1 MMVFTTPDHM
11 RRAIAEWRAA
21 GEQVCLVP
29 TMGAIHDGHLAL
41 MTAAKKA
48 AKRVV
53 VSIYVNPTQFAAGED
68 FDSYPR
74 NLQADQQ
81 ALEAAGEVDAIY
93 APSVMYSDQHA
104 THIVPSGVALPME
117 GESRPHFFT
126 GVATIVFKLFQHVPT
141 DYAIFGEKD
150 FQQLAVLRQMV
161 VDLDLPISLIGHPTV
176 RESDGLALSS
186 RNHHL
191 SVEQRAIAPLL
202 YQTLCKS
209 AAEILAG
216 GDIQQIQD
224 RAQSHL
230 LAGGFRKIDYLD
242 LRDGTNLAPSL
253 AAKADDRLFVAG
265 WLGKTR
271 LIDNCAIYSHPVSS
285 G

>member
-1 MMVFTTPDHM
+1 MMVFTTPDDM
-11 RRAIAEWRAA
+11 RHAISEWRAA
-21 GEQVCLVP
+21 GEQLCLVP

-41 MTAAKKA
+41 VTAAKKT

-74 NLQADQQ
+74 NFEADQQ
-81 ALEAAGEVDAIY
+81 IIIAAGGVDAIY
-93 APSVMYSDQHA
+93 APPAMYRDQHA

-126 GVATIVFKLFQHVPT
+126 GVATIVFKLFQHVPA

-161 VDLDLPISLIGHPTV
+161 ADLNLPVSLIAHPTV

-186 RNHHL
+186 RNQYL
-191 SVEQRAIAPLL
+191 SAKQRAIAPVL
-202 YQTLCKS
+202 YQTLGK
-209 AAEILAG
+209 AAA
-216 GDIQQIQD
+216 QIMTGCAIPLSLDKAKHQ
-224 RAQSHL
+224 L
-230 LAGGFRKIDYLD
+230 LTSGFTKIDYLD
-242 LRDGTNLAPSL
+242 LRDATSLARSL
-253 AAKADDRLFVAG
+253 AAKGDDRLFVAA
-265 WLGKTR
+265 WLGETR
-271 LIDNCAIYSHPVSS
+271 LIDNCAIGSHADTI
-285 G
+285 

>member
-1 MMVFTTPDHM
+1 MMVFTTPDDM
-11 RRAIAEWRAA
+11 RRAISEWRAA
-21 GEQVCLVP
+21 GEQLCLVP

-41 MTAAKKA
+41 VTAAKKA

-74 NLQADQQ
+74 NFQADQQ
-81 ALEAAGEVDAIY
+81 ALEAAGGVDAIY
-93 APSVMYSDQHA
+93 APPVMYGDQHA

-117 GESRPHFFT
+117 GESRPHFFS
-126 GVATIVFKLFQHVPT
+126 GVATIVFKLFQHVPA
-141 DYAIFGEKD
+141 DYAVFGEKD

-161 VDLDLPISLIGHPTV
+161 GDLDLPILLIGHPTV

-186 RNHHL
+186 RNHYL
-191 SVEQRAIAPLL
+191 SAEQRAIAPLL
-202 YQTLCKS
+202 YQTLGKI

-216 GDIQQIQD
+216 ADIQQSLDKAKRQ
-224 RAQSHL
+224 L
-230 LAGGFRKIDYLD
+230 LAGGFTKIDYLD
-242 LRDGTNLAPSL
+242 LRDATSL
-253 AAKADDRLFVAG
+253 ARSLRAKADDRLFVAA
-265 WLGKTR
+265 WLGETR
-271 LIDNCAIYSHPVSS
+271 LIDNCAIDGHPASS

>member
-1 MMVFTTPDHM
+1 MMVFTTLDDMH
-11 RRAIAEWRAA
+11 RAIAEWRAA
-21 GEQVCLVP
+21 GEQLCLVP

-41 MTAAKKA
+41 VKAAKKA

-68 FDSYPR
+68 FGSYPR
-74 NLQADQQ
+74 DFQADQQ
-81 ALEAAGEVDAIY
+81 ALEVAGGVDAIY
-93 APSVMYSDQHA
+93 APPVMYCDQHA

-117 GESRPHFFT
+117 GESRPNFFT

-161 VDLDLPISLIGHPTV
+161 TDLNLSVTLIAHPTI

-186 RNHHL
+186 RNHYL
-191 SVEQRAIAPLL
+191 SAEQRAIAPLL
-202 YQTLCKS
+202 YQTLSQS
-209 AAEILAG
+209 AAEILTSG
-216 GDIQQIQD
+216 NIQQILGKAKSQ
-224 RAQSHL
+224 L
-230 LAGGFRKIDYLD
+230 LADGFRKIDYLD
-242 LRDGTNLAPSL
+242 LRDATNLAPSL
-253 AAKADDRLFVAG
+253 TAKADDRLFVAA
-265 WLGKTR
+265 WLGETR
-271 LIDNCAIYSHPVSS
+271 LIDNCAIDSHPART